1 MSSNTY
7 AAPLALE
14 IAPSVPFALVLACV
28 HGAALGVLAMLP
40 VPDELIAVLTII
52 VLAHA
57 VVAIRHH
64 ALLRAAQSVVRV
76 LWDAQD
82 EWKLTRRDGSTFY
95 ARLLPGSYR
104 HPLLTV
110 LNFKVSYWRR
120 TSVVICPRRVDAE
133 AFRQLRVRMMLV
145 SNSPE

>member
-28 HGAALGVLAMLP
+28 HGGALGVLALLP
-40 VPDELIAVLTII
+40 VPDVFIAVLTII
-52 VLAHA
+52 VVAHA
-57 VVAIRHH
+57 VYAIRRH
-64 ALLRAAQSVVRV
+64 ALLRAAKSVVRV
-76 LWDAQD
+76 LWDVQG
-82 EWKLTRRDGSTFY
+82 EWKLTCRDGSTFY

-110 LNFKVSYWRR
+110 LNFKVSHWRR
-120 TSVVICPRRVDAE
+120 TSVVILPKRVDADG
-133 AFRQLRVRMMLV
+133 FRQLRVRMMLV

>member
-14 IAPSVPFALVLACV
+14 IAPSVSFALVLACV
-28 HGAALGVLAMLP
+28 HGAAVGVLAMLP
-40 VPDELIAVLTII
+40 VPAELIAVLTII

-57 VVAIRHH
+57 VVAIRRH

-82 EWKLTRRDGSTFY
+82 EWRLTRRDGSTFY

-120 TSVVICPRRVDAE
+120 TSVVILPGRVDAE
-133 AFRQLRVRMMLV
+133 AFRQLRVRMLLV